1 VSTSGSANVVVIG
14 GGHNGLVCA
23 TLLARAGRQVTL
35 LERRGFLGGLAAGE
49 EFHPGFR
56 SAGVH
61 LDTAFFRPALA
72 AELDLEHHGLRWRE
86 REAAVY
92 APDLAGGD
100 PVVLYPDD
108 VEATAGGLQTHSDS
122 DGSAYRSWCSDVGR
136 LGGFLR
142 GVLDA
147 PPPDVDSRTLGALW
161 ELGKKGL
168 ALRRL
173 GQRDMAELLRVGPMC
188 VADWLNERF
197 ATDRL
202 KVLLAVSAITSAWTG
217 PWSAGTA
224 LPLLVAQATRSRS
237 VQGGPA
243 ALVDALTAA
252 ARAAGVTLRT
262 DCEVQRLLI
271 EDGVVKGVR
280 LQDGEELEAGH
291 VASSCDPKQL
301 LLDLVSP
308 RDLPPVLVRRG
319 LAWRNRGTTAVVHL
333 ALDGPLHFTGCE
345 KAVPDGL
352 VERAI
357 LGTDIDSLERAF
369 DPVKYG
375 ELPDRPCLEVSVPSV
390 SSQGIAPM
398 APKGQHVVTIQAHF
412 VPYGLAGGWNEDRRQ
427 ELRECVLKTLACYAP
442 DAPGRVLAAQV
453 LTPYDLEQRYRLSGG
468 HLQHGEHTLD
478 QFLHLRP
485 NPECARYA
493 TPLKGLWMCGSGS
506 HPGGGVTG
514 MPGALGARSML

>member
-1 VSTSGSANVVVIG
+1 
-14 GGHNGLVCA
+14 
-23 TLLARAGRQVTL
+23 
-35 LERRGFLGGLAAGE
+35 
-49 EFHPGFR
+49 
-56 SAGVH
+56 
-61 LDTAFFRPALA
+61 
-72 AELDLEHHGLRWRE
+72 
-86 REAAVY
+86 
-92 APDLAGGD
+92 
-100 PVVLYPDD
+100 
-108 VEATAGGLQTHSDS
+108 
-122 DGSAYRSWCSDVGR
+122 
-136 LGGFLR
+136 LR

-161 ELGKKGL
+161 ELGKTGF

-202 KVLLAVSAITSAWTG
+202 KVLLALSAITPAWTG

-224 LPLLVAQATRSRS
+224 LPLLVAQVTRARS

-243 ALVDALTAA
+243 ALIDTLAA
-252 ARAAGVTLRT
+252 AASAAGVTLRT

-271 EDGVVKGVR
+271 EDGVVQGVR
-280 LQDGEELEAGH
+280 LQDGEEIKAGH
-291 VASSCDPKQL
+291 VAASCDPKQL

-319 LAWRNRGTTAVVHL
+319 QAWRNRGTTAVVHL
-333 ALDGPLHFTGCE
+333 ALEGPLLFAGCE

-357 LGTDIDSLERAF
+357 LGADIDGLERAF

-375 ELPDRPCLEVSVPSV
+375 ELPERPCLEVSVPSV
-390 SSQGIAPM
+390 STEGL

-412 VPYGLAGGWNEDRRQ
+412 VPYALAGGWNEERRQ
-427 ELRECVLKTLACYAP
+427 ELRSCVLKTLARYAP
-442 DAPGRVLAAQV
+442 DAPGRVLAAHV

-468 HLQHGEHTLD
+468 HLYHGEHTLD

-493 TPLKGLWMCGSGS
+493 TPLKGLWMCGSGN

-514 MPGALGARSML
+514 MPGALGARSMM